1 MQSTCWQNSGLLE
14 WKRLF
19 LMSAMSGFLFTYK
32 VLIRQFGSWFAAGFS
47 GVHFHCPSQRRKQ
60 CVVIRHFCSSRSLV
74 TCPLKCHA
82 SGMSEVRLGNAA
94 VTNDARFQCSQRTLF
109 LSQAIRTPWTS
120 YMGSADC
127 RYSETQADGI
137 TSIHSVLWC
146 RCAVCHIR
154 DDSGIGIQHPRSVI
168 PLSKELEII
177 GNSH

>member
-1 MQSTCWQNSGLLE
+1 MPCFQLCRAHADRTLACWNGSAFFSCLLC
-14 WKRLF
+14 L
-19 LMSAMSGFLFTYK
+19 
-32 VLIRQFGSWFAAGFS
+32 GSCLHTRSLLDSLGPDLLLAS
-47 GVHFHCPSQRRKQ
+47 LGVHFHCPSQRRKQ

-109 LSQAIRTPWTS
+109 LSQAIRTLWTS

-137 TSIHSVLWC
+137 TSIVYTQCFGADVLY
-146 RCAVCHIR
+146 VT
-154 DDSGIGIQHPRSVI
+154 S
-168 PLSKELEII
+168 ETTLE
-177 GNSH
+177 